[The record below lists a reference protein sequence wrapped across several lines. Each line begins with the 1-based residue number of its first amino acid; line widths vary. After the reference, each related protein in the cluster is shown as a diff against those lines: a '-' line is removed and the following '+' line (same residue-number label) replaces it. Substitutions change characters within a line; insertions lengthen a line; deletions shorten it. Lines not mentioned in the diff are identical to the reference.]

1 MCAARGAWGKFG
13 GMAQPPFVPQGGPQ
27 AVLHYSSPPQRVR
40 SWRADRPGD
49 LPNAPLPSGGGYGHQ
64 GPDQGYAL
72 NLAKRFIP
80 LLKLQPGES
89 VNDVM
94 AGCVTVALK
103 RASLFGRAP
112 LAEDLRVA
120 FAHWGFLDDP
130 SFGASGEAGGSDA
143 AGDAS
148 GGVGGA
154 AGDAAAVGG
163 DVAELA
169 VSAESPIITERRALF
184 AGAGGHD
191 GYACRSR
198 IADSVSP
205 SDLGAPTAEE

>member
-1 MCAARGAWGKFG
+1 M
-13 GMAQPPFVPQGGPQ
+13 PQGGPQ
-27 AVLHYSSPPQRVR
+27 VVPHYSSPPQRVR

-49 LPNAPLPSGGGYGHQ
+49 LPNSPLPSGGGYGHQ

-89 VNDVM
+89 VNDVV

-130 SFGASGEAGGSDA
+130 SLGEDEEVEEVGEDGEDA
-143 AGDAS
+143 
-148 GGVGGA
+148 
-154 AGDAAAVGG
+154 
-163 DVAELA
+163 AELA
-169 VSAESPIITERRALF
+169 AGAESPVITDRRALF

-191 GYACRSR
+191 GYACRCR

-205 SDLGAPTAEE
+205 SALGVPAALLEG

>member
-1 MCAARGAWGKFG
+1 M
-13 GMAQPPFVPQGGPQ
+13 PQGGPQ

-49 LPNAPLPSGGGYGHQ
+49 LPNEPLPSGGGYGHQ

-89 VNDVM
+89 VNDVV

-130 SFGASGEAGGSDA
+130 SFGAGGEAAEAAGGSDA
-143 AGDAS
+143 AGGS
-148 GGVGGA
+148 
-154 AGDAAAVGG
+154 AGDPAGRVSGSAPAA
-163 DVAELA
+163 
-169 VSAESPIITERRALF
+169 SAESPIIAERRALF

-191 GYACRSR
+191 GYACRCR

-205 SDLGAPTAEE
+205 SDLGAPTALREE

>member
-1 MCAARGAWGKFG
+1 M
-13 GMAQPPFVPQGGPQ
+13 
-27 AVLHYSSPPQRVR
+27 
-40 SWRADRPGD
+40 
-49 LPNAPLPSGGGYGHQ
+49 PNSPLPSGGGYGHQ

-80 LLKLQPGES
+80 ILKLQPGES
-89 VNDVM
+89 VNDVV

-130 SFGASGEAGGSDA
+130 SLGAGEEVGGSDA
-143 AGDAS
+143 FGDLAGGVSGAGAS
-148 GGVGGA
+148 GASA
-154 AGDAAAVGG
+154 ADGDAAGACRGDGKGGG
-163 DVAELA
+163 DGEDAAELA
-169 VSAESPIITERRALF
+169 AGVESPIITDRRALF

-205 SDLGAPTAEE
+205 SDLGVPAALREG

>member
-1 MCAARGAWGKFG
+1 M
-13 GMAQPPFVPQGGPQ
+13 PQGGPQ
-27 AVLHYSSPPQRVR
+27 AVPHYSSPPQRVR

-49 LPNAPLPSGGGYGHQ
+49 LPTSPLPSGGGYGHQ

-80 LLKLQPGES
+80 ILKLQPGES
-89 VNDVM
+89 VNDVV

-120 FAHWGFLDDP
+120 FAHWGFLDDSP
-130 SFGASGEAGGSDA
+130 LSAGEEVGGSAAFGDPAGGGSGAGASGASA
-143 AGDAS
+143 AD
-148 GGVGGA
+148 GGA
-154 AGDAAAVGG
+154 PAARREDREEDGK

-169 VSAESPIITERRALF
+169 AGAESPIITDRRALF

-205 SDLGAPTAEE
+205 SELGVPAALCGG

>member
-1 MCAARGAWGKFG
+1 M
-13 GMAQPPFVPQGGPQ
+13 PQGGPQ

-130 SFGASGEAGGSDA
+130 SFGAGGEAGGSDA

-154 AGDAAAVGG
+154 AGGAAAGGEAGAEAGGSDAAG
-163 DVAELA
+163 DPAGRVSGAA
-169 VSAESPIITERRALF
+169 SPVSAESPIITERRALF

>member
-1 MCAARGAWGKFG
+1 M
-13 GMAQPPFVPQGGPQ
+13 PQGGPQ
-27 AVLHYSSPPQRVR
+27 VVPHYSSPPQRVR

-49 LPNAPLPSGGGYGHQ
+49 LPNSPLPSGGGYGHQ

-89 VNDVM
+89 VNDVV

-130 SFGASGEAGGSDA
+130 SVGEDGEDGGD
-143 AGDAS
+143 GE
-148 GGVGGA
+148 GEGGGA
-154 AGDAAAVGG
+154 DGADGE

-169 VSAESPIITERRALF
+169 AGAESPVITDRRALF

-191 GYACRSR
+191 GYACRCR

-205 SDLGAPTAEE
+205 SALGVPAALLEG